1 MELERWFNLHR
12 TVDDAVL
19 ADRIPL
25 EEESDMSRVRNNCT
39 TMGWKMSLSHK
50 RTPKDWKALFVP
62 GETYISVHHKGLSQP
77 LMGYYIT
84 DTPTSGDGFVG
95 FDGTSLEGFLLA
107 NAYVPVRR
115 SNGAPFR
122 FDLEDVVSVIGA
134 EIGGALENAGVGM
147 RMIVDA
153 PPSGILRT
161 KYYND
166 YDDITIGQ
174 ALTDLGLVWNIFLR
188 WETPA
193 KDRLVKVLEI
203 RHPDS
208 FTTTTDLA
216 FDAGKNIISFDYSA
230 PMNGSESATRLI
242 VIGDGSGNLRARSDA
257 LTDDETEQR
266 MVRREL
272 RLKIPGLKSVDD
284 CNLYAQAIRSDYFTR
299 RNFVTLM
306 ARDNGATRFEDIM
319 NMDKCA
325 LVNIPGYY
333 EELSAV
339 VGWTIGKTLRAFSPS
354 MMRLTDG
361 AVKFPKTVDP
371 AVSPSKDSDVSSNP
385 NELGVYVPKPDGS
398 GAWVIDPSTGP
409 GFMDGDGNLL
419 GNRSDEVFVEQL
431 NAYSLSILKNSQG
444 IDFLKGADFENPEAT
459 ASIRLKDAANGIPNS
474 QALVLTGPGLPQAG
488 GFIRIEDTG
497 NIGMYSRY
505 GVAVRTGFSGTDV
518 GYNGKPTVINGNGIR
533 LVSVFGAI
541 REEGNVTVTGSH
553 TVEGAKQFGM
563 VHPADPTKYL
573 RHASTESP
581 VNGVE
586 YWEGSCVVGP
596 DSSTVVELPE
606 YFEALTK
613 PGQRAVFLTPV
624 NSRSTF
630 CTSEIVDGKFT
641 VQADPGTLLNWL
653 VKAVRVSRD
662 FDGNDKLAFDAVTYR
677 EITNE

>member
-50 RTPKDWKALFVP
+50 RAPKDWKSLFVP

-115 SNGAPFR
+115 SNGAAFR

-147 RMIVDA
+147 RMVIDA

-216 FDAGKNIISFDYSA
+216 FDAGKNIIAFDYSA
-230 PMNGSESATRLI
+230 PMNSSESATRLI

-266 MVRREL
+266 IVRREL

-284 CNLYAQAIRSDYFTR
+284 CNLYAQAIKSDYFTR
-299 RNFVTLM
+299 RNFVTLV

-339 VGWTIGKTLRAFSPS
+339 VGWTIGKSLSPFTPS

-361 AVKFPKTVDP
+361 AVKFPKSVDP

-398 GAWVIDPSTGP
+398 GAWVIDPDTGP
-409 GFMDGDGNLL
+409 GFMDGDGSFS
-419 GNRSDEVFVEQL
+419 GGARAGEVFVEQHDDYTV
-431 NAYSLSILKNSQG
+431 AVMKDGRG
-444 IDFLKGADFENPEAT
+444 IDLRHSPQDGIESTAT
-459 ASIRLKDAANGIPNS
+459 IRLDSANNGVPGA
-474 QALVLTGPGLPQAG
+474 QALRITGPGDNSPSSLDMRDNG
-488 GFIRIEDTG
+488 ETG
-497 NIGMYSRY
+497 LYSGY
-505 GVAVRTGFSGTDV
+505 SSVVTG
-518 GYNGKPTVINGNGIR
+518 GYNGVTVGSLGKATIVQGRGMT
-533 LVSVFGAI
+533 LESVFSP
-541 REEGNVTVTGSH
+541 VTIPYNLLVKQAL

-563 VHPADPTKYL
+563 VHPTDPTKYL
-573 RHASTESP
+573 RHSSTESP
-581 VNGVE
+581 TNGVE
-586 YWEGSCVVGP
+586 YWG
-596 DSSTVVELPE
+596 TVRTGDDGTALVTLPE

-613 PGQRAVFLTPV
+613 KTHRAVTLDPID
-624 NSRSTF
+624 SRST
-630 CTSEIVDGKFT
+630 TGHSRIVDGCFT
-641 VQADPGTLLNWL
+641 VLADPGTEVDWV
-653 VKAVRVSRD
+653 VKADRVSLD
-662 FDGNDKLAFDAVTYR
+662 FDGNDTLAYDAVSYR